1 MQKSCTR
8 LTRGGVIVSF
18 QNGNGMCDI
27 FDQALLY
34 LGHTKLTCVC
44 QHEFKTK
51 CKDFRNEYIFSLV
64 TKSRYS

>member
-1 MQKSCTR
+1 
-8 LTRGGVIVSF
+8 
-18 QNGNGMCDI
+18 MCDI

-51 CKDFRNEYIFSLV
+51 CKDFRNEYILSLV
-64 TKSRYS
+64 TKSRYTM